1 MEDLPAAFER
11 VLSEYV
17 RHLSAERNLS
27 AHTLRAYEGDVR
39 AMLGHAQRSGIADLG
54 QITLP
59 TLRSFLAQQQSTGR
73 SRTTVA
79 RRATAI
85 RVFLAW
91 AATTGRIGTDPGS
104 SLLRP
109 KASQHLP
116 PVLRAA
122 DATAVIDL
130 AGGTDVG
137 DGGEAQTP
145 SVMRDRAVVELL
157 YATGMRVGELCS
169 LDLDDIDDGRR
180 TLRVFGKGRKERTV
194 PFGVPAERALHD
206 WLANGRPRMAV
217 ATSPPAVFL
226 GSRGGRLG
234 QRQVRELV
242 YRLTESVAA
251 VRMGPHG
258 LRHSAATHLLEGGAD
273 LRSVQELLGPRL
285 ACDYPALHARVR
297 RPAAQ
302 CVHSGTS
309 ARLTPSRGSHRQ
321 RRRLR
326 SLSTARATPPAAR
339 PPTTAPANG
348 AAVGDARGRAA
359 TSRPSAT
366 FSVVDRPTGAAGG
379 F

>member
-1 MEDLPAAFER
+1 MDDLSPAYEQ
-11 VLSEYV
+11 VLSEYA

-39 AMLGHAQRSGIADLG
+39 AMLGHAQRSGATELG

-79 RRATAI
+79 RRATAV

-91 AATTGRIGTDPGS
+91 AAATGRIGTDPGS

-109 KASQHLP
+109 KASKHLP

-130 AGGTDVG
+130 AGGTAVG
-137 DGGEAQTP
+137 EGAEPPAAT
-145 SVMRDRAVVELL
+145 VIRDRAVVELL
-157 YATGMRVGELCS
+157 YATGMRVGELCA

-206 WLANGRPRMAV
+206 WLVSGRPQLAV
-217 ATSPPAVFL
+217 TTSPPAMFL
-226 GSRGGRLG
+226 GSRGARLG
-234 QRQVRELV
+234 QRQVRALV
-242 YRLTESVAA
+242 YRLTESVSA

-273 LRSVQELLGPRL
+273 LRSVQELLGHASL
-285 ACDYPALHARVR
+285 ATTQLYTHV
-297 RPAAQ
+297 
-302 CVHSGTS
+302 S
-309 ARLTPSRGSHRQ
+309 AD
-321 RRRLR
+321 RLR
-326 SLSTARATPPAAR
+326 SAFTQAHPRA
-339 PPTTAPANG
+339 
-348 AAVGDARGRAA
+348 
-359 TSRPSAT
+359 
-366 FSVVDRPTGAAGG
+366 
-379 F
+379 

>member
-1 MEDLPAAFER
+1 MDDLSPAYEQ
-11 VLSEYV
+11 VLSEYA

-27 AHTLRAYEGDVR
+27 AHTLRAYVGDVR
-39 AMLGHAQRSGIADLG
+39 SMLGHAERSGATDLN

-91 AATTGRIGTDPGS
+91 AAATGRIGSDPAT

-109 KASQHLP
+109 KASKHLP

-130 AGGTDVG
+130 AGTAVG
-137 DGGEAQTP
+137 EGKEPPTAT
-145 SVMRDRAVVELL
+145 VIRDRAVVELL
-157 YATGMRVGELCS
+157 YATGMRVGELCA

-206 WLANGRPRMAV
+206 WLMSGRPQLAV
-217 ATSPPAVFL
+217 STSPPAVFL
-226 GSRGGRLG
+226 GSRGARLG
-234 QRQVRELV
+234 QRQVRALV

-273 LRSVQELLGPRL
+273 LRSVQELLGHASL
-285 ACDYPALHARVR
+285 ATTQLYTHV
-297 RPAAQ
+297 
-302 CVHSGTS
+302 S
-309 ARLTPSRGSHRQ
+309 AD
-321 RRRLR
+321 RLR
-326 SLSTARATPPAAR
+326 SAFTQAHPRA
-339 PPTTAPANG
+339 
-348 AAVGDARGRAA
+348 
-359 TSRPSAT
+359 
-366 FSVVDRPTGAAGG
+366 
-379 F
+379 